1 MPYMNAKLA
10 IVRRII
16 FLCLFAMSLTPSQ
29 AVVSATLQGRLFLA
43 EDQLDK
49 PIEVVLRQ
57 GSKTVSRLVADDRNS
72 YKFENLA
79 NGRYELVV
87 KAGKE
92 NARQQVD
99 LCCGLSSVSVVD
111 INLDRSNPTITVNF
125 PLESSA
131 VVDVREIRRDY
142 PKEILKEFEKARS
155 NIRAG
160 KLGKAADRLKQ
171 IVTSAPDFYSA
182 RAMLGMVYHTVGCY
196 RDAERE
202 YFQTSELSPGAF
214 QPMINLG
221 SLYIKAAGARLPDE
235 RKYLEEAIAIL
246 KKAIFINPKSPIAYG
261 LLGFAYFKGESFD
274 LAEEY
279 LLKALENGN
288 SLAAI
293 RLMLVNVY
301 TRQQRW
307 KEALDQMDIYLRMY
321 IFDKYRGEAQKARK
335 EIAGHL
341 KSEK

>member
-1 MPYMNAKLA
+1 MNAKLA

-29 AVVSATLQGRLFLA
+29 VIDSATLQGRLFIA
-43 EDQLDK
+43 EDQLGK
-49 PIEVVLRQ
+49 PVEVVLRQ
-57 GSKTVSRLVADDRNS
+57 GSNTVSRLVADDRNE

-79 NGRYELVV
+79 NGRYQLDV
-87 KAGKE
+87 KAGKQK
-92 NARQQVD
+92 ARQPVD
-99 LCCGLSSVSVVD
+99 LCCDLSSVSVVD
-111 INLDRSNPTITVNF
+111 INLDRSNPTIAVNF
-125 PLESSA
+125 PLESSD

-142 PKEILKEFEKARS
+142 PKKILKEFEKARS

-160 KLGKAADRLKQ
+160 KFGKAADRLKQ
-171 IVTSAPDFYSA
+171 IVKSEPDFYSA
-182 RAMLGMVYHTVGCY
+182 REMLGMVYHTVGCY
-196 RDAERE
+196 RDAEHE
-202 YFQTSELSPGAF
+202 YLQASELSPKAT

-246 KKAIFINPKSPIAYG
+246 KKAILIKPKSPIAYS
-261 LLGFAYFKGESFD
+261 LLGFAYFKGESYD
-274 LAEEY
+274 LAEDN
-279 LLKALENGN
+279 LLKAFENGN
-288 SLAAI
+288 NLAAA

-307 KEALDQMDIYLRMY
+307 KEALDQIDIYLVENP
-321 IFDKYRGEAQKARK
+321 FNKYRAEAQNARK

-341 KSEK
+341 QSEK